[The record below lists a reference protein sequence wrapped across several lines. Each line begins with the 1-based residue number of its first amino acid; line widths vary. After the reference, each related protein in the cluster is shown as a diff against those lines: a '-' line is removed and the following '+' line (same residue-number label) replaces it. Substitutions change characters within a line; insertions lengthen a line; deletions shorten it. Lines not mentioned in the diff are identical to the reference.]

1 MSKTGSTPYG
11 FHEGILAR
19 RGLGRSGMTGFT
31 FAAAAHRQMPI
42 LRDRRPASR
51 RETGLR
57 VPGRLPRPPSLG
69 GFHYHLL
76 RRTAVGARS
85 GSTSRQRSSPIK
97 ALSPRAR
104 RAAADIPETV
114 RRFLQEATET
124 LHAPNAAAVMAG
136 GAVDAMLK
144 HLGLTSV
151 YSRINQAVSDHIL
164 TPAKGKW
171 AHKVRLGANRP
182 RHADT
187 EDPFVSVPEAQQSVD
202 FAEALVL
209 PSRIE
214 RGIEAA
220 TRETKASG
228 GSA

>member
-1 MSKTGSTPYG
+1 
-11 FHEGILAR
+11 
-19 RGLGRSGMTGFT
+19 MTGFT
-31 FAAAAHRQMPI
+31 FAEPPRIGGCPYCGTG
-42 LRDRRPASR
+42 RPQVAI
-51 RETGLR
+51 GQDFGCLG
-57 VPGRLPRPPSLG
+57 GRLDHRRWAVFIITCCG
-69 GFHYHLL
+69 GLL
-76 RRTAVGARS
+76 LAQGAEAHPDNA
-85 GSTSRQRSSPIK
+85 QAPIK
-97 ALSPRAR
+97 ALYPTAR
-104 RAAADIPETV
+104 RGAAEIPETA
-114 RRFLQEATET
+114 RRFLQEAMET

-136 GAVDAMLK
+136 RAGDAMLK
-144 HLGLTSV
+144 HLGLTEGSV

-164 TPAKGKW
+164 TPAMGKW

-220 TRETKASG
+220 TKEAKASG
-228 GSA
+228 GAA

>member
-1 MSKTGSTPYG
+1 M
-11 FHEGILAR
+11 
-19 RGLGRSGMTGFT
+19 
-31 FAAAAHRQMPI
+31 
-42 LRDRRPASR
+42 
-51 RETGLR
+51 
-57 VPGRLPRPPSLG
+57 
-69 GFHYHLL
+69 
-76 RRTAVGARS
+76 
-85 GSTSRQRSSPIK
+85 
-97 ALSPRAR
+97 
-104 RAAADIPETV
+104 
-114 RRFLQEATET
+114 ET

-136 GAVDAMLK
+136 RAGDAMLK
-144 HLGLTSV
+144 HLGLTEGSV

-164 TPAKGKW
+164 TPAMGKW

-220 TRETKASG
+220 TKEAKASG
-228 GSA
+228 GAA